1 MKNFK
6 IYIMGMLLVFGSLTS
21 CDEGFDELNTNKV
34 DPTTLTPS
42 FLMNN
47 AIINTSFQD
56 GFGTL
61 VHLSYTFPIVQQ
73 IVTPF
78 GSSLSGGNYNQ
89 NNVDNTARI
98 WTTYYRTVV
107 RDIVD
112 VVQKTKDVEAS
123 VNTYHS
129 ARIWKAYVFQMLT
142 DTYGDIPYFEAGKG
156 FSENII
162 TPKYDAQEVVYK
174 DILKEL
180 DEATAALDASKAADP
195 TDILYGGNVVKW
207 KRFGYSLM
215 LRAAMRLTK
224 VDPTL
229 AQTYVAKAV
238 AGGVMQSNAD
248 NAATRHTALYVNWL
262 ADHLGAREKAN
273 YYLAAPFINYLREN
287 SDPRL
292 KAIAVRYVGAKS
304 GSEQVNDR
312 ATTDPAKQVGMPMG
326 YDNVTIAQ
334 TFAELGVASLWD
346 FSQVNINTVLNRTAA
361 PTYHVTHSQTQLLL
375 AEAAVRGWITGD
387 PATYFTNGITA
398 HMEQFAEYGPNA
410 AIPSADI
417 QAYVQ
422 AHPLD
427 VSTPEKALEGINTQ
441 YWVSSF
447 LNGSELFANFRRS
460 GYPALTP
467 NPYPGKE
474 ITEEDFIRRLNY
486 PDSEIV
492 VNQANINEALTRQ
505 GPNKLDTRVWW
516 DKKL

>member
-1 MKNFK
+1 MMETIRNSLF
-6 IYIMGMLLVFGSLTS
+6 GLLAMLCLLSG
-21 CDEGFDELNTNKV
+21 CDQGFDELNTNKV

-42 FLMNN
+42 FQMNN

-98 WTTYYRTVV
+98 WTTYYRSVLK
-107 RDIVD
+107 DLID
-112 VVQKTKDVEAS
+112 VVEKTKSVEAS
-123 VNTYHS
+123 ANTYQA
-129 ARIWKAYVFQMLT
+129 ARIWKAYVFMILT

-156 FSENII
+156 YIAGII
-162 TPKYDAQEVVYK
+162 SPKYDAQEVVYK

-180 DEATAALDASKAADP
+180 DEASAALDAARLSEQ
-195 TDILYGGNVVKW
+195 TEILYGGNVVKW

-224 VDPTL
+224 AAPDV
-229 AQTYVAKAV
+229 AQTYAAKAV
-238 AGGVMQSNAD
+238 AGGLMQANAD

-273 YYLAAPFINYLREN
+273 YYLAAPFVNYLRDN
-287 SDPRL
+287 NDPRL
-292 KAIAVRYVGAKS
+292 KVIAVRYVGAKS
-304 GSEQVNDR
+304 GSEQVTAR
-312 ATTDPAKQVGMPMG
+312 ATTDPAQQVGMPMG

-334 TFAELGVASLWD
+334 TFASLGVVSLWD

-361 PTYHVTHSQTQLLL
+361 PTYHVTYSQTQLLL
-375 AEAAVRGWITGD
+375 AEAALRGWAPGD
-387 PATYFTNGITA
+387 PATLFANGIKA
-398 HMEQFAEYGPNA
+398 QMEQMAEYGPNA
-410 AIPSADI
+410 AISTNDI
-417 QAYVQ
+417 QAYIQ

-427 VSTPEKALEGINTQ
+427 MSRPEKALEQINTQ

-447 LNGSELFANFRRS
+447 LNGAELFANFRRS
-460 GYPALTP
+460 GYPALSP
-467 NPYPGKE
+467 NPYPGRE
-474 ITEEDFIRRLNY
+474 ITEDFIRRLNY
-486 PDSEIV
+486 PDTELV
-492 VNQANINEALTRQ
+492 VNQANVNEAISRQ

-516 DKKL
+516 DKK

>member
-1 MKNFK
+1 MKNIK
-6 IYIMGMLLVFGSLTS
+6 IYVISWLAVLGLLAG
-21 CDEGFDELNTNKV
+21 CDEGFDELNTNQV
-34 DPTTLTPS
+34 DPTSLTPS
-42 FLMNN
+42 FQLNN

-98 WTTYYRTVV
+98 WTTYYRSVLK
-107 RDIVD
+107 DLVD
-112 VVQKTKDVEAS
+112 VVEKTQGVETSA
-123 VNTYHS
+123 NTYHA

-142 DTYGDIPYFEAGKG
+142 DTYGDIPYFEAGQG
-156 FSENII
+156 FSAEII
-162 TPKYDAQEVVYK
+162 SPKYDAQEVIYK

-180 DEATAALDASKAADP
+180 DEASAALDAAKPADP

-229 AQTYVAKAV
+229 AQTYVTKAV
-238 AGGVMQSNAD
+238 AGGVMQANAD

-273 YYLAAPFINYLREN
+273 YYLAKPFVDYLKAN
-287 SDPRL
+287 NDPRL

-304 GSEQVNDR
+304 GSEQVAAR
-312 ATTDPAKQVGMPMG
+312 ATTDPAQQIGMPMG

-334 TFAELGVASLWD
+334 TFAELGVVSLWD

-361 PTYHVTHSQTQLLL
+361 PTYHVTHAQTQLLL
-375 AEAAVRGWITGD
+375 AEAASRGWTTGD
-387 PATYFTNGITA
+387 PAAFFTAGITA
-398 HMEQFAEYGPNA
+398 HMEQLAEYGPNA
-410 AIPSADI
+410 ALPTTDI
-417 QAYVQ
+417 QTYTQ

-427 VSTPEKALEGINTQ
+427 ISTPEKALEQINTQ
-441 YWVSSF
+441 YWVASF

-460 GYPALTP
+460 GYPALAP
-467 NPYPGKE
+467 NPYPGRELTK
-474 ITEEDFIRRLNY
+474 EDFIRRLNY
-486 PDSEIV
+486 PDAELV
-492 VNQANINEALTRQ
+492 VNQANVNEALTRQ
-505 GPNKLDTRVWW
+505 GPNLLDTRVWW
-516 DKKL
+516 DKK

>member
-1 MKNFK
+1 MKNIK
-6 IYIMGMLLVFGSLTS
+6 IYIVGLFTVFGSLYG
-21 CDEGFDELNTNKV
+21 CDQGFDELNTNKV

-89 NNVDNTARI
+89 NNVDNTGRI
-98 WTTYYRTVV
+98 WTTYYRSVV
-107 RDIVD
+107 KDIVD
-112 VVQKTKDVEAS
+112 VVNRTQGVEAS
-123 VNTYHS
+123 ANTYHS
-129 ARIWKAYVFQMLT
+129 ARIWKAYVFMMLT

-156 FSENII
+156 YLEGKIS
-162 TPKYDAQEVVYK
+162 PKYDAQELIYK

-180 DEATAALDASKAADP
+180 DEASAALDAAKPTDQ

-224 VDPTL
+224 VDPEL

-238 AGGVMQSNAD
+238 AGGLMQANAD

-273 YYLAAPFINYLREN
+273 YYLAAPFVNYLKEN
-287 SDPRL
+287 NDPRL
-292 KAIAVRYVGAKS
+292 KAIAVRFVGAKS
-304 GSEQVNDR
+304 GSEQVAAR
-312 ATTDPAKQVGMPMG
+312 ATTDPAQQIGMPMG

-334 TFAELGVASLWD
+334 TFPTLGVVSLWD

-361 PTYHVTHSQTQLLL
+361 PTYHVTYSQTLLLL
-375 AEAAVRGWITGD
+375 AEAALRGWITGD
-387 PATYFTNGITA
+387 PATLFSDGIKA
-398 HMEQFAEYGPNA
+398 HMEQLAEYGPNA
-410 AIPSADI
+410 AISTNDI
-417 QAYVQ
+417 LTYIQ

-427 VSTPEKALEGINTQ
+427 TSTPEKALEQINTQ
-441 YWVSSF
+441 YWVASF

-460 GYPALTP
+460 GYPALAP

-474 ITEEDFIRRLNY
+474 ISEDFIRRLNY
-486 PDSEIV
+486 PDTELV
-492 VNQANINEALTRQ
+492 VNQANVTEALNRQ

-516 DKKL
+516 DKK

>member
-1 MKNFK
+1 MKNINK
-6 IYIMGMLLVFGSLTS
+6 YISGLLTIIGLLSG
-21 CDEGFDELNTNKV
+21 CDQGFDELNTNKV
-34 DPTTLTPS
+34 DPTSLTPS
-42 FLMNN
+42 FQMNN

-89 NNVDNTARI
+89 NNVDNTGRI
-98 WTTYYRTVV
+98 WTTYYRSVV
-107 RDIVD
+107 KDITD
-112 VVQKTKDVEAS
+112 VARKTQGVATS
-123 VNTYHS
+123 VNTYHA
-129 ARIWKAYVFQMLT
+129 ARIWKAYVFQILT
-142 DTYGDIPYFEAGKG
+142 DTYGDIPYFEAGQG
-156 FSENII
+156 YPENII
-162 TPKYDAQEVVYK
+162 SPKYDSQEAIYK

-180 DEATAALDASKAADP
+180 DEASAALDATKPTDL

-224 VDPTL
+224 VNPEL
-229 AQTYVAKAV
+229 AKTYVAKAV
-238 AGGVMQSNAD
+238 AGGLMQANAD

-273 YYLAAPFINYLREN
+273 YYLAAPFVNYLKQN
-287 SDPRL
+287 NDPRL

-304 GSEQVNDR
+304 GSEQVAAR
-312 ATTDPAKQVGMPMG
+312 ATTDPAQQIGMPMG

-334 TFAELGVASLWD
+334 TFSTLGVASLWD

-361 PTYHVTHSQTQLLL
+361 PTYHVTYSQTLLLL
-375 AEAAVRGWITGD
+375 AEAALRGWTSGD
-387 PATYFTNGITA
+387 PATLFADGIKA
-398 HMEQFAEYGPNA
+398 HMEQLSEYGPNA
-410 AIPSADI
+410 AIPTNDI
-417 QAYVQ
+417 VTYVQ

-427 VSTPEKALEGINTQ
+427 LSTPEKALEQINTQ
-441 YWVSSF
+441 YWVTSF

-467 NPYPGKE
+467 NPYPGRE
-474 ITEEDFIRRLNY
+474 ITEEAFIRRLNY
-486 PDSEIV
+486 PDAELV
-492 VNQANINEALTRQ
+492 VNQANVNEAINRQ

-516 DKKL
+516 DKK